1 MVQNQPTILI
11 LESSNQMDALIDVI
25 AVIWKSNFLKYSVL
39 NFILL
44 TITFFACT
52 DTLHL
57 IIWVNSVRI
66 LFRSS
71 IRIFKIWWLYFMK
84 NFPTVFEQNIF
95 LTMVFIRMNIFEKTF
110 MEYVNRVPGT
120 FEIQNP
126 AEFALYKIFLGIF

>member
-25 AVIWKSNFLKYSVL
+25 AVICKSNFLKYSVL

-44 TITFFACT
+44 TMTFFACYN
-52 DTLHL
+52 TLHL
-57 IIWVNSVRI
+57 TWVNSMRI
-66 LFRSS
+66 LFGSG
-71 IRIFKIWWLYFMK
+71 IRIFNIWWLYFMK

-95 LTMVFIRMNIFEKTF
+95 LIIVFIRMNIFEKTF

-126 AEFALYKIFLGIF
+126 VEFTLYKIFLGIF